1 MAELIEEP
9 PRPFRLLMPFMLEA
23 MLMLMLMEEMELG
36 DVSTG
41 CDVSGLIELKNGKFF
56 GASPLLVQLL

>member
-9 PRPFRLLMPFMLEA
+9 PRPFRLLMFMLDA

-36 DVSTG
+36 DESTG
-41 CDVSGLIELKNGKFF
+41 CEVSGLIELKKGKFL